1 MWGESNVGATSP
13 KRSPLYATHEALGAR
28 FMEFAGWLMPVS
40 YTGAIE
46 EHLAVRTAAG
56 LFDVSHMGRL
66 EIRGRDALALI
77 QKVTCN
83 DAARLRDHQVQY
95 SALTTERGTFVD
107 DLTVYRFREDHFL
120 LCVNA
125 ANREKDLQWILRHRT
140 DEDAEVYDVSEH
152 LAQLALQGPAS
163 GEILQHLTEV
173 QLDHIRPYWFEQGEV
188 AGIRGVISRTGYTGE
203 DGFELYIPV
212 ASAEWVWNRILDVGH
227 RAGVK
232 PCGLA
237 ARNTLRLEARMLLY
251 GNDID
256 ETTTVWEADLGGIV
270 KLEKGEF
277 IGREALR
284 RQKQEGVRRKLVGFE
299 VHDRAPARDG
309 YPVLIRGEV
318 VGRVTSGSYAPF
330 LRKNIG
336 LTYLPIEY
344 AEIGMRFCIR
354 VRGRDVEAEV
364 VPTPFYRRPR

>member
-1 MWGESNVGATSP
+1 VVATGL
-13 KRSPLYATHEALGAR
+13 KRSPLHALHEALGAR
-28 FMEFAGWLMPVS
+28 FTEFAGWLLPVQ
-40 YTGAIE
+40 YTGAIP
-46 EHLAVRTAAG
+46 EHMAVRTAAG

-83 DAARLRDHQVQY
+83 DAARLHDHQVQY

-125 ANREKDLQWILRHRT
+125 ANREKDVRWIREHREG
-140 DEDAEVYDVSEH
+140 EDAEVYDISDR
-152 LAQLALQGPAS
+152 LAQLALQGPAAS
-163 GEILQHLTEV
+163 EILQSLTDV
-173 QLDHIRPYWFEQGEV
+173 QLDHIRFYWFEQGEV
-188 AGIRGVISRTGYTGE
+188 AGVSCLISRTGYTGE
-203 DGFELYIPV
+203 DGFELYVPV
-212 ASAEWVWNRILDVGH
+212 ESVEWVWNRLLDAGQA
-227 RAGVK
+227 AGVK

-251 GNDID
+251 GHDMD
-256 ETTTVWEADLGGIV
+256 ETTTVWEADVGWIV

-284 RQKQEGVRRKLVGFE
+284 RQKEEGLRRKLVGFE
-299 VHDRAPARDG
+299 VRDRAPAREG
-309 YPVLIRGEV
+309 YPVLVQGRV

-336 LTYLPIEY
+336 LAYLPIEHTSV
-344 AEIGMRFCIR
+344 GTTFHIR
-354 VRGRDVEAEV
+354 VREREVEAEV
-364 VPTPFYRRPR
+364 VPTPFYKRPR